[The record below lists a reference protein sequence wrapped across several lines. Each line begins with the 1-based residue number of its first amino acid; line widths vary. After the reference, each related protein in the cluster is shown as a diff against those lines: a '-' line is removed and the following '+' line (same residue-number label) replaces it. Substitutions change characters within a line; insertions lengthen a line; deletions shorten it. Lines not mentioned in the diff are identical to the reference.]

1 MDKKRVRSS
10 NSSSRLLQID
20 VLNGV
25 LFMLKVYEKK
35 QCYDFGGQ
43 QKSPMVLTNG
53 QKTQNENATDTYVS
67 LSLSYS
73 NDNDESI
80 KTWRHEDMDILE
92 AKKPWWYASN
102 HQILVL
108 KCWVPP

>member
-1 MDKKRVRSS
+1 MLRFWWATKKPIGVDERSK
-10 NSSSRLLQID
+10 NSKR
-20 VLNGV
+20 
-25 LFMLKVYEKK
+25 
-35 QCYDFGGQ
+35 
-43 QKSPMVLTNG
+43 
-53 QKTQNENATDTYVS
+53 NATDTYVS

-108 KCWVPP
+108 KCWVPLSYSTFL